1 MLYKLQSFI
10 SPESEVDEN
19 NVIDSVSGDYKRKTE
34 AGCSASVVECGGFD
48 NYRNLSHYLREFS
61 DFIHWYEQMFDRK
74 PWERECL

>member
-1 MLYKLQSFI
+1 MYTKKEEASFET
-10 SPESEVDEN
+10 SSCEM
-19 NVIDSVSGDYKRKTE
+19 
-34 AGCSASVVECGGFD
+34 ECGGFD

>member
-1 MLYKLQSFI
+1 M
-10 SPESEVDEN
+10 
-19 NVIDSVSGDYKRKTE
+19 
-34 AGCSASVVECGGFD
+34 ECGGFD